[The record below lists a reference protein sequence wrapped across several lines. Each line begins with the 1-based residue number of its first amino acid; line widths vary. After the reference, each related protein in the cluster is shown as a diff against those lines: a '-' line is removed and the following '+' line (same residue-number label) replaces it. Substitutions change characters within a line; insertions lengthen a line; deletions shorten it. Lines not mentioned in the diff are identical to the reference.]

1 MTTERFFK
9 LEELPP
15 DTRIRNNIFPSL
27 LFPANA
33 PIRAGDLQLQVL
45 SVNDRKDTVTLKLLG
60 VFVKPKTDKD
70 ENVET
75 VEDNK
80 PIIVVPEKKII
91 T

>member
-1 MTTERFFK
+1 MTERFFT

-33 PIRAGDLQLQVL
+33 EIRAGDLQLQVV
-45 SVNDRKDTVTLKLLG
+45 SVNDKKDTVTLKVLG
-60 VFVKPKTDKD
+60 VFVKPKTEKD

-80 PIIVVPEKKII
+80 PVIVVPEKKII

>member
-1 MTTERFFK
+1 MNQERFFT
-9 LEELPP
+9 LNELPP

-33 PIRAGDLQLQVL
+33 TIRAGDLQLQVI
-45 SVNDRKDTVTLKLLG
+45 SVNDKKDTVTLKILG
-60 VFVKPKTDKD
+60 VFVKPKTEKD

-80 PIIVVPEKKII
+80 PVIVVPEKKII

>member
-33 PIRAGDLQLQVL
+33 TIRAGDLMLQVS

-80 PIIVVPEKKII
+80 PVIVVPEKKII
-91 T
+91 S

>member
-1 MTTERFFK
+1 MNEKFFK
-9 LEELPP
+9 LEDLPP

-33 PIRAGDLQLQVL
+33 TIRAGDLQLQVL
-45 SVNDRKDTVTLKLLG
+45 SVNDKRDTVTLKILG

-80 PIIVVPEKKII
+80 PVIVVPDKKII